1 MQYENLKVFRVGDVV
16 VGDII
21 IEIDY
26 KNILLNEEDV
36 ISELEKMVKGENLCE
51 NLSDNNNVENLN
63 QKEKVMLLKQELEE
77 IKLENLQGENENE
90 RKYLWNGYNGKFAKM
105 NGNLNYNE
113 NFDWSN
119 IDDLVVFNGTGF
131 NNIGQC
137 ECWKLSEIEFLKEK
151 NESLFYEKMN
161 GVVFNGK
168 TDLNGFYVNG
178 KILNGS
184 V

>member
-36 ISELEKMVKGENLCE
+36 ILELEKMVKGENLCE

-90 RKYLWNGYNGKFAKM
+90 RKYLWNGYNGKFVKM
-105 NGNLNYNE
+105 NGNLNYKE
-113 NFDWSN
+113 NFEWSN

-131 NNIGQC
+131 INIGQC
-137 ECWKLSEIEFLKEK
+137 ECQKLSEIEFLKEK
-151 NESLFYEKMN
+151 NELLFYEKMN

-168 TDLNGFYVNG
+168 MDLNGFYVNG